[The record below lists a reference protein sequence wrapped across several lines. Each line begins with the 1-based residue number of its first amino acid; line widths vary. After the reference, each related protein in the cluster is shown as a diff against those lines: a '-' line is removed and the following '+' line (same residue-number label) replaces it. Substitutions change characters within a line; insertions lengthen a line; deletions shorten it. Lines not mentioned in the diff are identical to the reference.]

1 MEPTYAL
8 QPHGGTGQ
16 GAIST
21 ERPPSATAIGWK
33 GAALA
38 MHSLRQIPSPMFV
51 RLIATGYPPI
61 LIDTRHRA
69 FTWVVPM
76 EAFPQRPE
84 AVTVETIAANAEDP
98 LLFPLPGRDLD
109 ELLWT
114 MGTLAFPDRAADW
127 MRPEDRYTLTKWPN
141 FTVVPHSMDQIRM
154 TAMLSSGFLSA
165 EELATAAG
173 VPIADAHRLINALS
187 LIGSLES
194 AMGPVAPPP
203 FINARAS
210 DLEGKG
216 GLFRML
222 RDKLGL

>member
-1 MEPTYAL
+1 MYAQPTS
-8 QPHGGTGQ
+8 GGAELSLASNSGL
-16 GAIST
+16 AASA
-21 ERPPSATAIGWK
+21 PSGWK
-33 GAALA
+33 TAALA
-38 MHSLRQIPSPMFV
+38 MHSIRQIASPMLV
-51 RLIATGYPPI
+51 RLIATGCPPI

-69 FTWVVPM
+69 FSWAVPM
-76 EAFPQRPE
+76 ESFPMRPE
-84 AVTVETIAANAEDP
+84 AVSVETIAASDEDP
-98 LLFPLPGRDLD
+98 LLFSLPGRDLD

-114 MGTLAFPDRAADW
+114 MGAVAFSSGPADW

-165 EELATAAG
+165 AELATAAG
-173 VPIADAHRLINALS
+173 VSNAEAHRLINALS

-203 FINARAS
+203 FINARADDTAS
-210 DLEGKG
+210 RG
-216 GLFRML
+216 GLFRLL